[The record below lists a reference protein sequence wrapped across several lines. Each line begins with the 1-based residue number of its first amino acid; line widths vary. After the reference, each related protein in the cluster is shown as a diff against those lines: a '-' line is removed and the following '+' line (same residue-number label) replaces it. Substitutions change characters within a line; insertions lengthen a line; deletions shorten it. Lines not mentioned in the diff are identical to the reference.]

1 MPDELD
7 ENAAS
12 QERMFTYCNIVNM
25 RAILKMED
33 ERMALARTRSHKH
46 FQLDAGKLKRAQ
58 RALKAKTETET
69 IERALDVV
77 ITEHVRN
84 RLAVEANDRFV
95 KSGVDIRDAYDTLD
109 K

>member
-1 MPDELD
+1 
-7 ENAAS
+7 
-12 QERMFTYCNIVNM
+12 
-25 RAILKMED
+25 
-33 ERMALARTRSHKH
+33 MALARTRSHKH

-58 RALKAKTETET
+58 RALKARTETET
-69 IERALDVV
+69 IERALDIV

-95 KSGVDIRDAYDTLD
+95 TSGVDIRDVYGTLD

>member
-1 MPDELD
+1 
-7 ENAAS
+7 
-12 QERMFTYCNIVNM
+12 
-25 RAILKMED
+25 
-33 ERMALARTRSHKH
+33 MALARTRSHKH

-58 RALKAKTETET
+58 RALRAKTETET

-84 RLAVEANDRFV
+84 RMTLQANDRFV
-95 KSGVDIRDAYDTLD
+95 RSGVNIRDVYGTLD

>member
-1 MPDELD
+1 M
-7 ENAAS
+7 AS
-12 QERMFTYCNIVNM
+12 DRN
-25 RAILKMED
+25 RA
-33 ERMALARTRSHKH
+33 HKH

-58 RALKAKTETET
+58 RVLQAGTETET

-84 RLAVEANDRFV
+84 RLTVEANDRFV
-95 KSGVDIRDAYDTLD
+95 KSGVDIRDAYGTLD